1 MDEFIYNL
9 FLRSRGGLT
18 LLGTLRYRLTGIEVG
33 MAPDTGVFSL
43 PAARQVQQGQQVQ
56 QVQQAQQAQ
65 QALRQIDSVFA
76 IVLRADGTVTLPLL
90 SGLQPVPVSDFAFF
104 IQMGPP
110 LLTRLISADGR
121 ILIAFN
127 QINNQQIGGHLVWG
141 PTNTTFGLLGRRV
154 ILPA

>member
-33 MAPDTGVFSL
+33 MVPDTGVFSL
-43 PAARQVQQGQQVQ
+43 PAARQVQQGRRVQ
-56 QVQQAQQAQ
+56 QVQQAQQAPQ
-65 QALRQIDSVFA
+65 QIDSIFA
-76 IVLRADGTVTLPLL
+76 IVLRADGTVTLPFL

-110 LLTRLISADGR
+110 LLTRLISADSR

>member
-33 MAPDTGVFSL
+33 MVPDTGVFSL
-43 PAARQVQQGQQVQ
+43 PAVRQVQQWR
-56 QVQQAQQAQ
+56 QVQQAPQ
-65 QALRQIDSVFA
+65 QIDSIFA
-76 IVLRADGTVTLPLL
+76 IVLRADGTVTLPFL

-110 LLTRLISADGR
+110 LLTRLISADSR

>member
-9 FLRSRGGLT
+9 FLRSRGGVT
-18 LLGTLRYRLTGIEVG
+18 LFGQLRYRLTGIEVG
-33 MAPDTGVFSL
+33 AVPDANVFSL
-43 PAARQVQQGQQVQ
+43 PGQRQKRQSPTQQQPSILTV
-56 QVQQAQQAQ
+56 VY
-65 QALRQIDSVFA
+65 
-76 IVLRADGTVTLPLL
+76 RADGSVTVPLL
-90 SGLQPVPVSDFAFF
+90 TGLQPVPVGDVAFF

-110 LLTRLISADGR
+110 LLTRLASVGSR

-127 QINNQQIGGHLVWG
+127 QINNQQIGGHLLWA

>member
-43 PAARQVQQGQQVQ
+43 PAARQVQQGR
-56 QVQQAQQAQ
+56 QVQQAPQ
-65 QALRQIDSVFA
+65 QIDSIFA
-76 IVLRADGTVTLPLL
+76 IVLRADGTVTLPFL

-110 LLTRLISADGR
+110 LLTRLISADSR